1 MEKDTYEKD
10 AKTEPGTEPWM
21 KRFHVLV
28 LGCLLLNT
36 ALLLAGYLLI
46 RHSLEYQFLDELDA
60 LKQQYASQAG
70 ESAQPETVEST
81 AEPHQSETVD
91 STGEPLRPEPADPA
105 ARIETATPSE
115 SAARPEEFLDWL
127 REGIPGDVM
136 MNNSF
141 IKAELT
147 DSSFLNNVAG
157 DGKAA
162 SDSHELGLRFSRMAM
177 QSITQQEGIF
187 YIQIRI
193 PDDVSGGVWNGTM
206 SMEGK
211 DTNSDCFGAAGIYK
225 NNSVVTKVQSIGSK
239 AETEFS
245 IEYKG
250 GDYIGIKFDIALS
263 GGEFQCFLTQR

>member
-28 LGCLLLNT
+28 LGCLALNT

-46 RHSLEYQFLDELDA
+46 HHSLEYQFLHELDA

-70 ESAQPETVEST
+70 ESAQPEVMEST
-81 AEPHQSETVD
+81 AQLNESKALE
-91 STGEPLRPEPADPA
+91 SAAEPLQSEPADSA
-105 ARIETATPSE
+105 VRIETASPSE
-115 SAARPEEFLDWL
+115 SAARPEEFFDWL
-127 REGIPGDVM
+127 REGVPGEAM

-147 DSSFLNNVAG
+147 DGSFLNSVTG

-162 SDSHELGLRFSRMAM
+162 SDSHELGFKFSRMTM

-206 SMEGK
+206 SMEGR
-211 DTNSDCFGAAGIYK
+211 DINSDCFGAAGIYK
-225 NNSVVTKVQSIGSK
+225 NNDAVTKIQSTGSK
-239 AETEFS
+239 IETEFS

-263 GGEFQCFLTQR
+263 GGEFQCFLTQK